1 MTLMIITF
9 GDIITIITNGDPFKT
24 PNVINVLL
32 TPNVI
37 IVNVECNTALQMK
50 LEVHFSKKK

>member
-1 MTLMIITF
+1 MALMIITF
-9 GDIITIITNGDPFKT
+9 GVIITNITNGGLLKT
-24 PNVINVLL
+24 PNVMNVLL

-50 LEVHFSKKK
+50 